1 MEKERQPA
9 LFIGHGS
16 PMNAIADN
24 AYARTLRAWG
34 DKLRESKPR
43 AAIVFSAHWETDGL
57 QVLTAAEPR
66 TIHDFYGFPRALF
79 EVSYPAMGEPALA
92 DRVLTMLQNEA
103 AVPTTQWGF
112 DHGVWSVMRH
122 LWPKADLPIVM
133 VSLAR
138 RLDPE
143 THFRVGEL
151 LKPLRDEGVLFLG
164 SGNIVHNL
172 KEIQWDEAAAPFP
185 WATEFDARIKAAL
198 ETRDE
203 KTLIS
208 ASRASD
214 LASRKSVPTREHYLP
229 MIPILGATYAN
240 EKPLFI
246 SEEIQNASLSMR
258 SMVYGY
264 NGT

>member
-1 MEKERQPA
+1 MSHARQPA

-24 AYARTLRAWG
+24 TYSKNLRAWG
-34 DKLRESKPR
+34 DKLRQSKPR
-43 AAIVFSAHWETDGL
+43 AAIMFSAHWETDGL
-57 QVLTAAEPR
+57 QVLTADEPR

-79 EVSYPAMGEPALA
+79 EIKYPAKGDPALA
-92 DRVLTMLQNEA
+92 SRVLELLQTEA
-103 AVPTTQWGF
+103 AVGTTQWGF

-122 LWPKADLPIVM
+122 LWPQADLPIVM
-133 VSLAR
+133 ISLAR

-143 THFRVGEL
+143 THFRIGEAL
-151 LKPLRDEGVLFLG
+151 RPLRDDGVLILG

-172 KEIQWDEAAAPFP
+172 REIQWDESAAAAS
-185 WATEFDARIKAAL
+185 WALEFDGRIRAAL
-198 ETRDE
+198 EARDT
-203 KTLIS
+203 KAVMA

-214 LASRKSVPTREHYLP
+214 TASRKSVPTREHYLP
-229 MIPILGATYAN
+229 LVPVMGATYED

-246 SEEIQNASLSMR
+246 SDEIQNASISMR

-264 NGT
+264 DT